1 MSDEV
6 RKTLIQR
13 LVSLIRN
20 HMFKTLL
27 CTLTFFYYS
36 ESRIL
41 PLSEMSNVLSFPL
54 GMLNIFTFFY
64 TWFLI
69 YKINE
74 HYKLGEKFSVGYTLI
89 CMLYLVY
96 MHYPIFYSGQVPGM
110 R

>member
-6 RKTLIQR
+6 RKTIIQR
-13 LVSLIRN
+13 LVALIRN
-20 HMFKTLL
+20 HIFKTLL

-36 ESRIL
+36 EIRNL
-41 PLSEMSNVLSFPL
+41 PLREMGDATGFPL

-69 YKINE
+69 YKINS
-74 HYKLGEKFSVGYTLI
+74 HYKLGERFSVVYTLI

-96 MHYPIFYSGQVPGM
+96 IHYPIFYSGQVFL